1 MIVAT
6 HSTRSV
12 TPEFSRFLRPAFFA
26 LIGATLMLPA
36 CSWQKA
42 QWQSGWNPGLRMQVE
57 RVVARGDYLAAV
69 LAARDFSIE
78 VYLPANESCR
88 TLFVE
93 GAEVEYREGAP
104 GGVYKKDDLECLSS
118 GIGTLREWRNR
129 RPRPRTSGS
138 IVERGLAIYRV
149 VYQDDEVA
157 FLRGQFPLT
166 GMIGFVGLG
175 DTIAVVS
182 KVPQCEGPIARENSS
197 IEYYHTG
204 KKVFTLVSA
213 KGQCPIIGFITPS
226 GPERL

>member
-6 HSTRSV
+6 HSTRSA
-12 TPEFSRFLRPAFFA
+12 TREFTRFLRPAFFA
-26 LIGATLMLPA
+26 LVGATLLLPA
-36 CSWQKA
+36 CSLQKTK
-42 QWQSGWNPGLRMQVE
+42 WQSGLGLRMQVE
-57 RVVARGDYLAAV
+57 RVVTRGDYLAAV
-69 LAARDFSIE
+69 LATPDFSIE
-78 VYLPANESCR
+78 VYLPNNESCR

-93 GAEVEYREGAP
+93 GEELEYREGAP

-138 IVERGLAIYRV
+138 IVERGLANYRV

-157 FLRGQFPLT
+157 FLRGRIPLT

-182 KVPQCEGPIARENSS
+182 KVPKCEGPIARENSS

-226 GPERL
+226 APERL